1 MIKGINYPW
10 MDYGWDFGVPPSGWT
25 GGQDQE
31 EFRASRRARIAA
43 DLRRLAGE
51 GFSVVRWFVLA
62 DGLGL
67 PAQWDDEAIRPL
79 VSDFEALLEQC
90 EQAGVQL
97 LPSLLDFHWC
107 LPAVAVGPGL
117 LKGGRARVI
126 RDPERRRHF
135 LDQLLNPLL
144 EASRPCRGSIFAW
157 EVMNEP
163 EWVTRER
170 TWRFW
175 EGLFP
180 GRRTVPLPAMQAF
193 LREAVQR
200 INAAGFV
207 STIGW
212 AHWRTIRA
220 WKTEDW
226 GIGLQQFHYYGQAR
240 RPLPPAGAVC
250 GGPCLVGEFA
260 AAPDP
265 AWPDGARSLEE
276 RLRRIEDAGYA
287 GALVWSL
294 NATDPF
300 SRGG

>member
-1 MIKGINYPW
+1 

-25 GGQDQE
+25 GGQEQE
-31 EFRASRRARIAA
+31 QFRASRRARIAA

-67 PAQWDDEAIRPL
+67 PAEWEDEAIRPL
-79 VSDFEALLEQC
+79 VSDFEALLAQC
-90 EQAGVQL
+90 EQAGVRL

-107 LPAVAVGPGL
+107 LPAVTVGPGM
-117 LKGGRARVI
+117 LKRGRARVI
-126 RDPERRRHF
+126 RDPERRRSF
-135 LDQLLNPLL
+135 LDQVLNPLL
-144 EASRPCRGSIFAW
+144 DVSRPRRASIFAW

-180 GRRTVPLPAMQAF
+180 GRRAVPLSAMQAF
-193 LREAVQR
+193 LREAVQS

-212 AHWRTIRA
+212 AHWRTIRG
-220 WKTEDW
+220 WKTEGW

-250 GGPCLVGEFA
+250 SGPCLVGEFA
-260 AAPDP
+260 AAPAP
-265 AWPDGARSLEE
+265 AWPDGARNLEE

>member
-10 MDYGWDFGVPPSGWT
+10 MDYGWDFGVPPGGWT
-25 GGQDQE
+25 GGQEQQ
-31 EFRASRRARIAA
+31 EFRASRRTRIAA
-43 DLRRLAGE
+43 DLQRLAGE

-67 PAQWDDEAIRPL
+67 PAEWEDESIRPL

-90 EQAGVQL
+90 EQAGIRL

-107 LPAVAVGPGL
+107 LPAVTVGPGL

-126 RDPERRRHF
+126 RDPERRRSF
-135 LDQLLNPLL
+135 LDQVLNPLL
-144 EASRPCRGSIFAW
+144 EVSRTRRASIFAW

-212 AHWRTIRA
+212 AHWRTIRD
-220 WKTEDW
+220 WKTEGW

-250 GGPCLVGEFA
+250 SGPCLVGEFA

-265 AWPDGARSLEE
+265 AWPAGARSLEE
-276 RLRRIEDAGYA
+276 RLRRIEDAGYT

-294 NATDPF
+294 NARDPF

>member
-25 GGQDQE
+25 GGQEQE
-31 EFRASRRARIAA
+31 QFRASRRARIAA

-62 DGLGL
+62 DGRGL
-67 PAQWDDEAIRPL
+67 PAQWDPEAIRPL
-79 VSDFEALLEQC
+79 AADFEVLLQQC
-90 EQAGVQL
+90 EQAGIRL
-97 LPSLLDFHWC
+97 LPSLIDFHWC
-107 LPAVAVGPGL
+107 LPPIAAGPAVR
-117 LKGGRARVI
+117 KGGRARLV
-126 RDPERRRHF
+126 RDSDRRHLL
-135 LDQLLNPLL
+135 LDQLLDPLL
-144 EASRPCRGSIFAW
+144 EVSRLHREHIFAW

-163 EWVTRER
+163 EWVTLVT

-175 EGLFP
+175 ERLFP

-200 INAAGFV
+200 INGAGFV

-212 AHWRTIRA
+212 AHWRTIRD
-220 WKTEDW
+220 WKTEGW

-250 GGPCLVGEFA
+250 SGPCLVGEFA
-260 AAPDP
+260 SAPDP
-265 AWPDGARSLEE
+265 AWPDGARNLEE
-276 RLRRIEDAGYA
+276 RLRRIEDAGYT

-300 SRGG
+300 SRAG